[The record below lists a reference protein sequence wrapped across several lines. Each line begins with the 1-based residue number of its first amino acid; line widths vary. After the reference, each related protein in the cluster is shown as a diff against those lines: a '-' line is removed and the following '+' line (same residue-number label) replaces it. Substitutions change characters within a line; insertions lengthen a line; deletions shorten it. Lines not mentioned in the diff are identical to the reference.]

1 MKKSNFI
8 ALMLG
13 TISVVLFA
21 LGMCMTLLSEWGMF
35 RKGIAFGCA
44 GLISGLLTVMI
55 WRQMEHKEPIHMTGK
70 NVLSVL
76 IGILGVLMLGIGI
89 CLGMV
94 WNLILPSVF
103 TGLAGILIMLILIP
117 LVKGLK

>member
-13 TISVVLFA
+13 TISIVLFA
-21 LGMCMTLLSEWGMF
+21 LGMCMTLLSEWGML

-55 WRQMEHKEPIHMTGK
+55 WRQMEHK
-70 NVLSVL
+70 
-76 IGILGVLMLGIGI
+76 
-89 CLGMV
+89 
-94 WNLILPSVF
+94 
-103 TGLAGILIMLILIP
+103 
-117 LVKGLK
+117 GLK